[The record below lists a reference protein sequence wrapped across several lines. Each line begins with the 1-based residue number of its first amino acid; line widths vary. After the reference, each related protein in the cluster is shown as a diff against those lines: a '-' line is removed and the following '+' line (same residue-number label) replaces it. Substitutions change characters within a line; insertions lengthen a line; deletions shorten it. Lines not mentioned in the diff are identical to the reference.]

1 MIIGMNT
8 VKINKMPFIK
18 WSGSKRK
25 QAPYIVS
32 KFPKE
37 IDTYYEPFLG
47 GGSVMHELL
56 NQIAL
61 GNIKC
66 NKIVCSDLNRDLI
79 NIWNLFLND
88 RQDLF
93 DFYCKMHQALK
104 ERAEWKE
111 GEDVTET
118 HIRKCEKLYYEMRD
132 KYNSMIDNNCYSK
145 ERSMIFYWLTR
156 TCFNG
161 LIRYNPK
168 TNHFN
173 ASFHVGGRFGIR
185 IEELASVFEAWGSVM
200 DKVDIVFIND
210 TYQNVIKDAKSGDLV
225 YMDPPYENTG
235 GMYFCNGF
243 DTETFWNELR
253 NMTSKGVQWLLS
265 YDGITGEDDLT
276 ANVPNDIYKIHEYVN
291 SGHSSFKKLKSKSIK
306 EGIKNKDVVKD
317 SLYLNYESV

>member
-1 MIIGMNT
+1 MNE
-8 VKINKMPFIK
+8 VKTNKMPFIK

-32 KFPKE
+32 KFPKV

-56 NQIAL
+56 NQIAI

-79 NIWNLFLND
+79 DVWNMFLNN
-88 RQDLF
+88 REELF
-93 DFYCKMHQALK
+93 NFYCKMHNELK
-104 ERAEWKE
+104 KRAELTE

-132 KYNSMIDNNCYSK
+132 KYNQMIDNNEYPK
-145 ERSMIFYWLTR
+145 ERAMIFYWLTR
-156 TCFNG
+156 TSFNG

-173 ASFHVGGRFGIR
+173 APFHVGGRFGIS
-185 IEELASVFEAWGSVM
+185 IEKLASVFEAWGSTM
-200 DKVDIVFIND
+200 DNVDIVFIND
-210 TYQNVIKDAKSGDLV
+210 SYQNVINDAKEGDIV
-225 YMDPPYENTG
+225 YMDPPYENIG

-243 DTETFWNELR
+243 DTEIFWNELR
-253 NMTSKGVQWLLS
+253 NMTSKNVKWLLS
-265 YDGITGEDDLT
+265 YDGITGKDDLT
-276 ANVPNDIYKIHEYVN
+276 ANVPEDIYVTHEYVN

-306 EGIKNKDVVKD
+306 EGETKNKDVVKD
-317 SLYLNYESV
+317 SLYMNY